1 MLEENR
7 PMPAEE
13 GLDHSLAF
21 LKEGYLYITNRTL
34 GFQSDVFETR
44 LLGERTICMRG
55 EEAARLFYDG
65 DKFIR
70 FGAAPKR
77 VIKTLFGE
85 NGVQTLDG
93 EAHRHRKAMFMSLM
107 SDDAMQRIRELTRK
121 YWEIAAKNFETR
133 KEVEIYEEAKTL
145 LCRVACEWAGVPL
158 APEEVQEKTGWLGAL
173 FESPASIGITYMKGR
188 NARTKAESWISGLIE
203 DVRANRFTA
212 PEHSALVVISFH
224 RDLNGQLLDLKT
236 AAVEMLNIIR
246 PIVAVSIYIAFTAL
260 AVIQQ
265 PEEREKL
272 AGSDEVRLGHFIQ
285 EVRRFYPFFP
295 VTAARVAEDFVW
307 NGYRFEQ
314 GTLTMLDLYGTNH
327 HPDLW
332 DKPEKFMPDR
342 FHHWRGS
349 PFRFIPQGG
358 GDHDTGHRC
367 AGEWLTLEI
376 MKESLDFL
384 ANRMSYDVPQQDLSY
399 SFSDIPSLPHSNIV
413 IQNVR
418 SV

>member
-1 MLEENR
+1 MLEGNR

-44 LLGERTICMRG
+44 LLGERAICMRG
-55 EEAARLFYDG
+55 EEAARLFYDE

-133 KEVEIYEEAKTL
+133 KEVEIYEEAKEL

-158 APEEVQEKTGWLGAL
+158 EPEEVREKTGWFGAL

-188 NARTKAESWISGLIE
+188 NARTKAESWVSGLIE

-212 PEHSALVVISFH
+212 PEHSALAVISFY

-236 AAVEMLNIIR
+236 AAMEMLNIIR

-265 PEEREKL
+265 HEEREKL

-307 NGYRFEQ
+307 KGYRFEQ

>member
-1 MLEENR
+1 MLEGNR

-44 LLGERTICMRG
+44 MLGERAICMRG
-55 EEAARLFYDG
+55 EEAARLFYDE

-133 KEVEIYEEAKTL
+133 KEVEIYEEAKEL

-158 APEEVQEKTGWLGAL
+158 EPEEVREKTGWFGAL

-188 NARTKAESWISGLIE
+188 NARTKAESWVSGLIE

-212 PEHSALVVISFH
+212 PEHSALAVISFH

-265 PEEREKL
+265 PGEREKL

-307 NGYRFEQ
+307 KGYRFEQ
-314 GTLTMLDLYGTNH
+314 GALTMLDLYGTNH